1 MSLNEAQLRRVGW
14 LEAEAKGLRP
24 IPKGLNQAERIF
36 YMEIAAATR
45 LWKVGGMTTGEI
57 AEIERQAKAALEVN
71 YHTAQILI
79 ESDKRL
85 QAIERTANA
94 YAKDRNLETAEA
106 FYKAVY
112 GLQ

>member
-1 MSLNEAQLRRVGW
+1 MNETQLRRVGW

-36 YMEIAAATR
+36 YMEIAAAIR
-45 LWKVGGMTTGEI
+45 LWKAGGMTTGEI
-57 AEIERQAKAALEVN
+57 VETERRAKATLETN
-71 YHTAQILI
+71 FHAAQILA

-94 YAKDRNLETAEA
+94 YAKDKNLETAEA